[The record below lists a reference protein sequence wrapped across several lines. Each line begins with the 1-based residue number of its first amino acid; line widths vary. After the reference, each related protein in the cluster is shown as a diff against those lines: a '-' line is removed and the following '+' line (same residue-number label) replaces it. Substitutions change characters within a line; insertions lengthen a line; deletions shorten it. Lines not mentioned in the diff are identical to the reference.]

1 MNQKENVASALG
13 SILLGILL
21 IVMKGKIITAAITL
35 LAVFVIVGAIMDFVA
50 GLVNYGIVK
59 SVAGICMKTAIT
71 PMISIKGDEK
81 AIRSLITILLD
92 NAGLQV
98 GLTETVEVSGALLC
112 LDVTEQVVEEA
123 IEKGCN
129 LIVSHHPLIF
139 RKLARI
145 SDENYVQRTVRK
157 AIKNDIAIVSMHT
170 NMDAAMGGVNFKIA
184 EKLGLKN
191 LKFFAGEKEVDGVKG
206 GEGVIGEVPETE
218 GWAAD
223 DLVLLL
229 RDKFA
234 VESVQCNQLLRRP
247 IRRVALCGGAGSF
260 LLDAAIQAGAEA
272 FITGEMHYH
281 EYFGHEQEIQICV
294 IGHYQSE
301 QFTSEIFK
309 SIIEEKC
316 LGVKC
321 LISEINTNPIIYL

>member
-1 MNQKENVASALG
+1 MKINKVVDALEQYAPLPLQEG
-13 SILLGILL
+13 
-21 IVMKGKIITAAITL
+21 
-35 LAVFVIVGAIMDFVA
+35 
-50 GLVNYGIVK
+50 Y
-59 SVAGICMKTAIT
+59 
-71 PMISIKGDEK
+71 
-81 AIRSLITILLD
+81 D

-112 LDVTEQVVEEA
+112 LDVTEQVVDEA

-170 NMDAAMGGVNFKIA
+170 NMDAATGGVNFKIA

-191 LKFFAGEKEVDGVKG
+191 LSFFAGEKEVDGVKG
-206 GEGVIGEVPETE
+206 GEGVIGEVSETD

-260 LLDAAIQAGAEA
+260 LLDAAIQAGADA
-272 FITGEMHYH
+272 FVTGEMHYH

-309 SIIEEKC
+309 SVIEEKC
-316 LGVKC
+316 PGVKC
-321 LISEINTNPIIYL
+321 FISEINTNPIIYL